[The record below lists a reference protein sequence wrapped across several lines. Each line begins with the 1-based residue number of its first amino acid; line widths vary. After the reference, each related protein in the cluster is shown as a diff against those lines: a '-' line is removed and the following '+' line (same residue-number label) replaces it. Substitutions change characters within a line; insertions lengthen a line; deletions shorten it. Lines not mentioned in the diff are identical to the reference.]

1 MTFIIFSVI
10 DPASVMTLNHP
21 RQHLKWLQIISFYPR
36 ISSEYI
42 QLNVLGINSST
53 TVFSIKIIT
62 FNSDDCRRLNPNI
75 KYNLH
80 FCIAFLKLL
89 FYLQV
94 KFLLILILLHLR
106 MTPYS
111 PCSQISVGE
120 MALKLCYNIVLS
132 NRLVGCFLVF
142 TLQWSKFLSGTLF
155 ICLCC

>member
-21 RQHLKWLQIISFYPR
+21 RQPLKWLQIISFYPR
-36 ISSEYI
+36 TSSEYI

-75 KYNLH
+75 EYNLY
-80 FCIAFLKLL
+80 FCIAFFKLL

-106 MTPYS
+106 MSPCS
-111 PCSQISVGE
+111 PCSQISVRE
-120 MALKLCYNIVLS
+120 MTLKLCYNIVLF

-142 TLQWSKFLSGTLF
+142 TLQRSKFLSGTLF